1 MTAISE
7 NKVVSLTYELKI
19 LNEDG
24 EQTLVET
31 ADTDNPMVFLFGVS
45 GLPEKFEENLE
56 GKQEGETFSF
66 SLEAEEGYGEYDEN
80 ALVPIPKN
88 VFEVDGK
95 IDDEML
101 QVGNYIPMADNEGN
115 HMQGRVTK
123 IQGDEVVMD
132 FNHPLAGMKMF
143 FDGKV
148 ISVREATPEEIAH
161 GHVHGE
167 GGHHHH

>member
-31 ADTDNPMVFLFGVS
+31 ADTNNPMVFLFGVS

>member
-31 ADTDNPMVFLFGVS
+31 ADTENPMVFLYGVS

-56 GKQEGETFSF
+56 GKQEGESFSF
-66 SLEAEEGYGEYDEN
+66 SLEADEGYGEYDDN
-80 ALVPIPKN
+80 AIVPIPKN
-88 VFEVDGK
+88 VFEIDGK
-95 IDDEML
+95 IDEEML
-101 QVGNYIPMADNEGN
+101 QEGNYIPMADNEGN

-123 IQGDEVVMD
+123 IQDEEVVMD

-148 ISVREATPEEIAH
+148 ISVREATPEELAH

-167 GGHHHH
+167 GGHHQ